1 MILGFLPHSHP
12 THLHMYVRCAAVLLA
27 SALTT
32 SRHSAT
38 EFTCAPGNGKIHF
51 RTSLSLGHSSLAY
64 PHPSSLYYIRLFYSK
79 RFMKPN
85 SVCARQEDK
94 DKCFFARFHA
104 HSRYLYVPSVYSY
117 RYAQVL
123 VQLMVAAVVHGP
135 LHQFLAVDNSETPP
149 GTTIPPLDFTRAT
162 LAQRKGPVVLPYKW
176 L

>member
-94 DKCFFARFHA
+94 DKYCGFNRTFFFHFNMPFLRSLFLCTL
-104 HSRYLYVPSVYSY
+104 SRPLTLFIRTVCIFL
-117 RYAQVL
+117 QVCSSSRS
-123 VQLMVAAVVHGP
+123 AYGSRSSSRTFASIHCC
-135 LHQFLAVDNSETPP
+135 
-149 GTTIPPLDFTRAT
+149 
-162 LAQRKGPVVLPYKW
+162 
-176 L
+176 